1 MSFVLKSLTVRFS
14 SHQSTNW
21 SDPPI
26 KYIISSFR
34 SNLKINL
41 FTNLPFT
48 NFTSL
53 SNITNAGAELMKD
66 SPPRKFCERSKLCRW
81 PQVSSFKFAKTL
93 KLASRFVIWGHFC
106 DIMELLL
113 NNYLGI
119 GTFYLSENFCVSL
132 TYQMQ
137 PMELVAT

>member
-1 MSFVLKSLTVRFS
+1 MSFVLKSLTVKFS

-26 KYIISSFR
+26 KYIISSF
-34 SNLKINL
+34 SSDLKIDL

-66 SPPRKFCERSKLCRW
+66 FATTKILRAKQALPLATG
-81 PQVSSFKFAKTL
+81 FKFQVCQNFEVSIT
-93 KLASRFVIWGHFC
+93 IC
-106 DIMELLL
+106 
-113 NNYLGI
+113 YLGSFLRYN
-119 GTFYLSENFCVSL
+119 GT
-132 TYQMQ
+132 
-137 PMELVAT
+137 VAQ